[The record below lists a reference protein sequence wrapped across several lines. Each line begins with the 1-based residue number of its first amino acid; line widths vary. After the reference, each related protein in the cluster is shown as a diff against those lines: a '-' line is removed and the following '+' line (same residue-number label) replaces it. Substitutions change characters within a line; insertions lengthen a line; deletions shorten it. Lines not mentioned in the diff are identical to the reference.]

1 MRVVKMIER
10 EKIADIVESRGEKS
24 EEVEEVAFENKR
36 DGTESSRDDLSP
48 ADDRKIMNEN
58 KRDCL
63 EGEI

>member
-1 MRVVKMIER
+1 MIER

>member
-1 MRVVKMIER
+1 MRVVEMIER